1 VVANPAAC
9 RERIAANFGGIMKT
23 ITIDVENCWTATQ
36 KTLKEKYLEA
46 VKLGKDAIAAFKR
59 LKIVISY

>member
-1 VVANPAAC
+1 VVAPPPPAASV
-9 RERIAANFGGIMKT
+9 IAANFGGIMKT

>member
-1 VVANPAAC
+1 
-9 RERIAANFGGIMKT
+9 MKT